1 MMIALQQ
8 LAALGQTVWLDS
20 ISHDL
25 INSGALTE
33 LISHGIRGGTIAPV
47 SNAPVLARRRGGPS
61 PPRYG
66 GGEAEAALEAR
77 LCEDSRR
84 AAEMLRAI
92 YEQSRGQDGFAGVPI
107 AAGLAHDPAAI
118 VAEAQRLYR
127 EIARPNVMIEV
138 PATAAGIAA
147 VRRLVVQGISVQATL
162 LFSLD
167 GYQQVVDAYLDGLEQ
182 RAAAGQSL
190 ASVASVAGFAI
201 GPLDNEVD
209 RRLCSLPRSARG
221 APGGR
226 IVDALRGLAALA
238 TAQVAYQHFRQ
249 RFTSARFATLRAH
262 GAQVQRLLWAGTE
275 VSAPGSEATRYV
287 DALIGA
293 ETIAALSLPT
303 LEAFEEQGRLRRMD
317 DQHLEEA
324 YATLHSLTEAGIN
337 LTEVADYLLAQG
349 LRAAAAPFRQHPA
362 PLFQQ
367 VALAGFVAPP
377 GG

>member
-1 MMIALQQ
+1 MMNALQQ
-8 LAALGQTVWLDS
+8 LAAMGQTVWLDS

-25 INSGALTE
+25 IDSGALTE
-33 LISHGIRGGTIAPV
+33 LISSGIRGGTVAPV
-47 SNAPVLARRRGGPS
+47 SNAPVLARRRGGPG
-61 PPRYG
+61 PPRE
-66 GGEAEAALEAR
+66 EAETELEAR
-77 LCEDSRR
+77 RCEDSRR
-84 AAEMLRAI
+84 AAEMLRAV

-107 AAGLAHDPAAI
+107 AARLAHDPAAI
-118 VAEAQRLYR
+118 VAQAQRLYR
-127 EIARPNVMIEV
+127 GIARPNVMIEV

-147 VRRLVVQGISVQATL
+147 VRRLVAEGISVQATL

-182 RAAAGQSL
+182 RAAAGQPLS
-190 ASVASVAGFAI
+190 SVAAVAGFGV
-201 GPLDNEVD
+201 GPIDNEVD

-238 TAQVAYQHFRQ
+238 TAQVVYQHFRQ
-249 RFTSARFATLRAH
+249 RFASARFATLRAQ
-262 GAQVQRLLWAGTE
+262 GAQVQRLLWAGTA
-275 VSAPGSEATRYV
+275 VSDPGSDATRYV

-303 LEAFEEQGRLRRMD
+303 LEAFEEQGRLRPMD
-317 DQHLEEA
+317 DHHRAEA
-324 YATLHSLTEAGIN
+324 AATLHSLAEAGIN

-349 LRAAAAPFRQHPA
+349 LRAAADPFRQQQFV
-362 PLFQQ
+362 PLFQP
-367 VALAGFVAPP
+367 VALAGSAAPS